1 MLNMLDFFRETKAG
15 NNIFM
20 KRIYCYYLILLILF
34 CSFEKISL
42 ADEFKDLEYD
52 KNRLGSLL
60 RSGQDEKECK
70 AILKILTKYNDNEK
84 LLNIDLN
91 EAFTSIVKDYSSSIT
106 LIELINHLKGKIN
119 INYVDANGYT
129 PLMYAVISSEKVP
142 VAEHLIKLGADVNK
156 VASANKPPF
165 PYLDIF
171 NDITHW
177 YGYDYVSR
185 ANLEKSYKYNFS
197 PLLLAATYNRN
208 PQMIDL
214 LLDSGADKN
223 LTDPLGRNALELAV
237 YYNHNSKIATK
248 LIERGLYN
256 NRKSEYS
263 EPLIHLAVIKNDYD
277 LVKSL
282 LDRNTYLYQKSFS
295 GKDLM
300 TVIAE
305 YCRDVKIAKL
315 LFNSGLKISDK
326 YILKTV
332 LEKNH
337 SDVISFIFE
346 EAYKNQE
353 FKKNKNIWSELLLTA
368 ICNNSSLDKVIK
380 KLIEMGADPNYK
392 NNSGKNSFLLAVQY
406 YKNNK
411 IYHLLE
417 QAGADIYAKD
427 EHEKNAFRL
436 AVNNNNIKL
445 AEALLVNYKYDVY
458 SKDNLGRNAIWEWY
472 GNSRNF
478 YYDIP
483 VLDFLLNIG
492 YDINSTDDTF
502 GDTLLLKAASDVRNF
517 QLLEY
522 LLKKGANLEV
532 KNKYGDTALM
542 RTAKRDGLNCNF
554 FALIKAGANINV
566 SDNYG
571 STLLSSLIYR
581 EKEFF
586 SYYLYSKSC
595 KSFPWY
601 LLYVINYNLFE
612 KENDEDLCD
621 CENQK

>member
-1 MLNMLDFFRETKAG
+1 MATIPV
-15 NNIFM
+15 IFLS
-20 KRIYCYYLILLILF
+20 C
-34 CSFEKISL
+34 
-42 ADEFKDLEYD
+42 
-52 KNRLGSLL
+52 
-60 RSGQDEKECK
+60 
-70 AILKILTKYNDNEK
+70 
-84 LLNIDLN
+84 
-91 EAFTSIVKDYSSSIT
+91 
-106 LIELINHLKGKIN
+106 
-119 INYVDANGYT
+119 
-129 PLMYAVISSEKVP
+129 
-142 VAEHLIKLGADVNK
+142 
-156 VASANKPPF
+156 
-165 PYLDIF
+165 
-171 NDITHW
+171 
-177 YGYDYVSR
+177 
-185 ANLEKSYKYNFS
+185 
-197 PLLLAATYNRN
+197 
-208 PQMIDL
+208 
-214 LLDSGADKN
+214 
-223 LTDPLGRNALELAV
+223 
-237 YYNHNSKIATK
+237 
-248 LIERGLYN
+248 
-256 NRKSEYS
+256 
-263 EPLIHLAVIKNDYD
+263 
-277 LVKSL
+277 
-282 LDRNTYLYQKSFS
+282 
-295 GKDLM
+295 
-300 TVIAE
+300 
-305 YCRDVKIAKL
+305 
-315 LFNSGLKISDK
+315 
-326 YILKTV
+326 
-332 LEKNH
+332 
-337 SDVISFIFE
+337 
-346 EAYKNQE
+346 
-353 FKKNKNIWSELLLTA
+353 
-368 ICNNSSLDKVIK
+368 
-380 KLIEMGADPNYK
+380 
-392 NNSGKNSFLLAVQY
+392 
-406 YKNNK
+406 
-411 IYHLLE
+411 
-417 QAGADIYAKD
+417 KD

>member
-1 MLNMLDFFRETKAG
+1 MFR
-15 NNIFM
+15 
-20 KRIYCYYLILLILF
+20 KRIYFYYLILLVLF
-34 CSFEKISL
+34 CTFEKISL
-42 ADEFKDLEYD
+42 ANEFKDLEYD
-52 KNRLGSLL
+52 KNRLSILL
-60 RSGQDEKECK
+60 RSGQNEKECK
-70 AILKILTKYNDNEK
+70 ELLKILTKYNDKEK

-91 EAFTSIVKDYSSSIT
+91 EAFTSIVKDYSSSVT
-106 LIELINHLKGKIN
+106 LIELINHLKRKIN

-129 PLMYAVISSEKVP
+129 PLMYTVISSEKVP
-142 VAEHLIKLGADVNK
+142 VAEHLIKLGAEVNK
-156 VASANKPPF
+156 VASANKPPL

-177 YGYDYVSR
+177 YGFDYAFR
-185 ANLEKSYKYNFS
+185 ANLEKTYKYNFS
-197 PLLLAATYNRN
+197 PLMLAATYNRN

-223 LTDPLGRNALELAV
+223 LTDSLGRNALELAV

-263 EPLIHLAVIKNDYD
+263 EPLIHLAVIRNDYD
-277 LVKSL
+277 LVKTL
-282 LDRNTYLYQKSFS
+282 LEHNANLYQKTFS
-295 GKDLM
+295 GKDLI
-300 TVIAE
+300 TIIAE
-305 YCRDVKIAKL
+305 YCRDVRIAKL
-315 LFNSGLKISDK
+315 LFNSGLKVSDK

-337 SDVISFIFE
+337 SDVISFIFD

-353 FKKNKNIWSELLLTA
+353 FKKNKNIWSELLLMA
-368 ICNNSSLDKVIK
+368 ISNNSNLDKVIK
-380 KLIEMGADPNYK
+380 KLIEMGADPNYR

-427 EHEKNAFRL
+427 EHEKDAFRL
-436 AVNNNNIKL
+436 AVNSNNIKL
-445 AEALLVNYKYDVY
+445 AEALLVTYKYDIY
-458 SKDNLGRNAIWEWY
+458 TKDKLGRNAIWDWY
-472 GNSRNF
+472 DNSSNF
-478 YYDIP
+478 YYNLSI
-483 VLDFLLNIG
+483 LDFLLNIG
-492 YDINSTDDTF
+492 YDINSTDDNF
-502 GDTLLLKAASDVRNF
+502 GDTLLLKAASDDRKF
-517 QLLEY
+517 KLLEY

-532 KNKYGDTALM
+532 KNKYGETALI
-542 RTAKRDGLNCNF
+542 RTAKKDGLNCNF

-571 STLLSSLIYR
+571 TSLLSSLLYR
-581 EKEFF
+581 EKEIF
-586 SYYLYSKSC
+586 SYYLYSKSS

-612 KENDEDLCD
+612 KQNDKDFCD
-621 CENQK
+621 SE